1 VSCKFHSQK
10 TKQNKSGIEGYCQT
24 QSHGQYAPVYNQ
36 PNLMLLSKQ
45 TNKETNKQTDLQKI
59 PQG

>member
-1 VSCKFHSQK
+1 MCPANFTPQK

-45 TNKETNKQTDLQKI
+45 TNT
-59 PQG
+59 